1 MIRSFGTKD
10 TSSIWQGFQVRG
22 AEKDSIAPES
32 VIKSGSVSCG
42 RKVIVMR
49 SRSST
54 TTHRQVNATR
64 LPNVHPGEV
73 LMEEFLRPMGISA
86 YRLAKE
92 TALSQTRVS
101 EIIRRRRSIT
111 AETALRLSK
120 YFGNSAEF
128 WLGLQNDYDLEESRI
143 ALRKELESIRTLSE
157 HPRRQAVR
165 TRSA

>member
-1 MIRSFGTKD
+1 M
-10 TSSIWQGFQVRG
+10 VRF
-22 AEKDSIAPES
+22 
-32 VIKSGSVSCG
+32 VSVSSG
-42 RKVIVMR
+42 RVVIVMR

-54 TTHRQVNATR
+54 ITHRRLNAAR

-73 LMEEFLRPMGISA
+73 LLEEFLKPIGISA
-86 YRLAKE
+86 YGLAKE

-101 EIIRRRRSIT
+101 EIIRRKRSIT

-143 ALRKELESIRTLSE
+143 ALRKELESIKALSDTK
-157 HPRRQAVR
+157 A
-165 TRSA
+165 ANG

>member
-1 MIRSFGTKD
+1 MIRS
-10 TSSIWQGFQVRG
+10 
-22 AEKDSIAPES
+22 ES
-32 VIKSGSVSCG
+32 VSPG
-42 RKVIVMR
+42 RMVIVMK

-54 TTHRQVNATR
+54 ITHRQVAVHR

-73 LMEEFLRPMGISA
+73 LLEEFLRPMSISA

-101 EIIRRRRSIT
+101 EIIHRKRSIT

-128 WLGLQNDYDLEESRI
+128 WLGLQNDYDLEESRM
-143 ALRKELESIRTLSE
+143 ALGKELESIRTLSA
-157 HPRRQAVR
+157 PKAAN
-165 TRSA
+165 S